1 MKLRDFIENF
11 VMVAKTNIIEL
22 AQTELSNE
30 NKKLVLDHKIISFID
45 STLEK
50 LTVNLI
56 LKFALKK
63 LLLPNVS
70 LITQIIFDLLKER
83 IEGVTNA

>member
-11 VMVAKTNIIEL
+11 VTVTKTNIIEL

-30 NKKLVLDHKIISFID
+30 NKKLVLDHKIISFLD
-45 STLEK
+45 DALEK
-50 LTVNLI
+50 LKINFI
-56 LKFALKK
+56 LKIALKK

-70 LITQIIFDLLKER
+70 LVTQIMFDLLKER
-83 IEGVTNA
+83 IEGITNA

>member
-11 VMVAKTNIIEL
+11 VTVTKTNIIEL

-30 NKKLVLDHKIISFID
+30 NKKLVLDHKIGDFLEE
-45 STLEK
+45 TLN
-50 LTVNLI
+50 NLAINFI
-56 LKFALKK
+56 LKIALKK

-70 LITQIIFDLLKER
+70 LITQIIYDLLKEK
-83 IEGVTNA
+83 IKGITE

>member
-1 MKLRDFIENF
+1 MELREFILDF
-11 VMVAKTNIIEL
+11 TNTVKKNITEL
-22 AQTELSNE
+22 AQTELNNK
-30 NKKLVLDHKIISFID
+30 NKKMILDSKIMNFLDDALVNINANFL
-45 STLEK
+45 
-50 LTVNLI
+50 

-83 IEGVTNA
+83 IKGLSK